1 MNTMK
6 IDDPNVQAYIKG
18 QLSPEEEAE
27 FQEELAE
34 HPEVADLAETL
45 KRTAALMDEDRSN
58 DEKPYGLDLRKATAK
73 KLFDDDEEPEA
84 AWARF
89 FHGIMGKSWRFGVI
103 LLSGAF
109 VIFVFAFIVVPFVRS
124 LQAPVD
130 TVKASPEIQELEKA
144 AEKNKQSSGGMKNRN
159 IPTHA
164 TQNKKVNQDM
174 AEAFSKALD
183 PTGQVISAEA
193 VQTLS
198 DLAKVSSTAGPSQSS
213 EGAYQLPTSYETG
226 LQEDLQEQILEQGR
240 WDKKAIQTDA
250 FANSYFHSK
259 SSNQADSIQV
269 SAEWRTAPWDNR
281 EILLMLD
288 VQAPREKQSLNSDQV
303 RMVIVA
309 DSADTLEKNVAT
321 QLGSNVPV
329 TDIRE
334 DFSKSMNAELEKAT
348 TSKQKFLFLADSN
361 LSVEQADYFLLSTER
376 FPHLDFAFL
385 SMATHVD
392 ENHFRI
398 RKKLRLQNVGEFF
411 TAGTPSQL
419 RRSLEA
425 SLRSS
430 DQVYR
435 DFRWNVEFDKNFIS
449 SSQLVGAV
457 PKQGTWESVTP
468 SHWMMS
474 NDRTVVFFRL
484 RLNEV
489 SPNSKIGTVRASW
502 RQGEATKTQSLSVPL
517 IRADASILIP
527 ETTYQFASAVIHVGL
542 MLKGEIPMSKK
553 ALSEIGEGLNG
564 LAMEPGLEDQ
574 KRSFLNL
581 VSSLRAL

>member
-1 MNTMK
+1 MK

-27 FQEELAE
+27 FREELSE

-89 FHGIMGKSWRFGVI
+89 FHGIMGKSWRFGVM
-103 LLSGAF
+103 LLGGSF
-109 VIFVFAFIVVPFVRS
+109 LIFVFAFFVVPFVRS

-130 TVKASPEIQELEKA
+130 KVKASPEIQELEKA

-183 PTGQVISAEA
+183 PEGQVISAEA
-193 VQTLS
+193 VRTLS

-226 LQEDLQEQILEQGR
+226 LQEDLQQQILQKGQ
-240 WDKKAIQTDA
+240 WDKMAVQTDA
-250 FANSYFHSK
+250 FANSFFQSR
-259 SSNQADSIQV
+259 SSNQADTIQV
-269 SAEWRTAPWDNR
+269 RAEWRTAPWDNR

-288 VQAPREKQSLNSDQV
+288 VQAPRGRQRLNSDQV

-309 DSADTLEKNVAT
+309 DNANALKNSVAA
-321 QLGSNVPV
+321 QLGSNLPV
-329 TDIRE
+329 REIEE
-334 DFSKSMNAELEKAT
+334 DFSESMNAELEEAT
-348 TSKQKFLFLADSN
+348 SKKQKFVFLADSN
-361 LSVEQADYFLLSTER
+361 LTVEKADYYLLSTER
-376 FPHLDFAFL
+376 FPHLEFAFL
-385 SMATHVD
+385 SMASHVD
-392 ENHFRI
+392 ENHFKI

-411 TAGTPSQL
+411 PAGTPSQL
-419 RRSLEA
+419 KRSLEA

-435 DFRWNVEFDKNFIS
+435 DFRWNVEFNKNYIS
-449 SSQLVGAV
+449 KSQLVGAV
-457 PKQGTWESVTP
+457 PRQGAWENVTP

-502 RQGEATKTQSLSVPL
+502 RQGETTKTQSLSVPL
-517 IRADASILIP
+517 VRADASILIP

-553 ALSEIGEGLNG
+553 ALSQMGEELQG
-564 LAMEPGLEDQ
+564 LALEPGLEDQ
-574 KRSFLNL
+574 KRSFLSL
-581 VSSLRAL
+581 VSTLRTL